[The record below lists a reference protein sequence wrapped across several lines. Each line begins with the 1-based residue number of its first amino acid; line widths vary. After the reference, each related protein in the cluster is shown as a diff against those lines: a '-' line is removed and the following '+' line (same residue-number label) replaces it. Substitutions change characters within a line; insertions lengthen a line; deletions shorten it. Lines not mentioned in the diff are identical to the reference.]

1 MGRGPVRRKR
11 LTSTRL
17 TNPEPIPQAEPSSPC
32 HPLSATATPVLGDP
46 ASPARGRE
54 IRNILQMTS
63 EQTRLSW

>member
-17 TNPEPIPQAEPSSPC
+17 TNPGPIPQAGPSSPC
-32 HPLSATATPVLGDP
+32 HPLSVAATPVLGDP

-54 IRNILQMTS
+54 IRNILRMTS
-63 EQTRLSW
+63 EPTRLSW